1 MVKQNSVS
9 DLNRPTNRPEIHGCD
24 PFWAWSSDSSTLST
38 AYCREDE
45 HFLGHHGWYW
55 DILASISHKLQW
67 LKHHPNWCRILWTV
81 WYDATLLLS
90 LASWCFVLHQTASL
104 EAIETMWPVLG
115 ASGQL
120 YLTCTALVISSSL
133 PSNCKWLSIW
143 MPTWCSLTKFH
154 GNVMS
159 RHKFLGHAACLWGTW
174 AVAER
179 WSRVPQATDKVPETS
194 RWMDALQPAT
204 TGDRY
209 SMIYSLP
216 GKWSSWKVQYV
227 CCPCKV

>member
-1 MVKQNSVS
+1 MIKN
-9 DLNRPTNRPEIHGCD
+9 
-24 PFWAWSSDSSTLST
+24 
-38 AYCREDE
+38 
-45 HFLGHHGWYW
+45 
-55 DILASISHKLQW
+55 
-67 LKHHPNWCRILWTV
+67 HPNWCRILWTV

-159 RHKFLGHAACLWGTW
+159 RHEFLGHAACLWGTW
-174 AVAER
+174 AVAEDGQECHR
-179 WSRVPQATDKVPETS
+179 RLTRCRRQADECMHCNQQPLAIDIQWFTAFLGNDPLERCNMFVVHAKLKRSSSHLLVPILVKSIFCQSLVNNWGAKRQLAAHTTFFRTWFD
-194 RWMDALQPAT
+194 QPKAA
-204 TGDRY
+204 
-209 SMIYSLP
+209 SMQVLL
-216 GKWSSWKVQYV
+216 
-227 CCPCKV
+227 